1 MKLTVLFFSI
11 LRDLVGAEQLLVELD
26 GNRSWKVSDLLEHLY
41 GKHPKLRDW
50 DSSILVSADLDY
62 ADRNQDLK
70 DGQEIAIMPPVQ
82 GG

>member
-26 GNRSWKVSDLLEHLY
+26 SSRDWKIADLLEHLY
-41 GKHPKLRDW
+41 GLHPKLRDW
-50 DSSILVSADLDY
+50 DSSILISADLDY
-62 ADRNQDLK
+62 APRDQELK
-70 DGQEIAIMPPVQ
+70 QGQEIAIMPPVQ